1 MSTCESPTQDG
12 DLEDELQELINEFE
26 AFSINLICRIWDSQD
41 KNPLACRDI
50 LRALPVDFEEEPQWL
65 QELRIQQES
74 VKSNERND
82 GKSTYREVLLIPK
95 EEIKEEKESQMVKLS
110 APNKIPWKPKF
121 VVTKT
126 VTSTV
131 TAINNPDMDDEDE
144 RELQWMICCEGS
156 RDAAKSIG
164 GMKRKAH
171 VSKLFVK
178 QPEIDRRMKRAATS
192 MK

>member
-1 MSTCESPTQDG
+1 MITCESPTQDG
-12 DLEDELQELINEFE
+12 GLEDELQELINEFE
-26 AFSINLICRIWDSQD
+26 AFSINLICRIWDGQD
-41 KNPLACRDI
+41 KNSLACRDI
-50 LRALPVDFEEEPQWL
+50 LRALPVNFEEEPQWL
-65 QELRIQQES
+65 QELHIQQES

-95 EEIKEEKESQMVKLS
+95 EDIKEEKESQMVKLS
-110 APNKIPWKPKF
+110 ASNKIPWKPKF
-121 VVTKT
+121 VVTKI
-126 VTSTV
+126 VTSNV
-131 TAINNPDMDDEDE
+131 TAINNSDVDDEDE

-164 GMKRKAH
+164 GAKRKAH